1 MGRPQNKPSSSS
13 SNGGS
18 GGGNPSITK
27 VSAQLYCTGLLV
39 LVVVGSP
46 GQNF

>member
-1 MGRPQNKPSSSS
+1 MGKPQNKPSSSS
-13 SNGGS
+13 NGS

-39 LVVVGSP
+39 LVVVVGSP